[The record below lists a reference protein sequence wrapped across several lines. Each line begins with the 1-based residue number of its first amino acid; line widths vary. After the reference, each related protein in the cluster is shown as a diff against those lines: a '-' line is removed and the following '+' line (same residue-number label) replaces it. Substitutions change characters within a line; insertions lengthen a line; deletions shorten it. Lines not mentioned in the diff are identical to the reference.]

1 MGVVQIERGEGV
13 QKMYNQKNKLENAMM
28 DFCIRVLSGN
38 NQPQE
43 VAILPEILDRLLEE
57 LETQKRI
64 QA

>member
-1 MGVVQIERGEGV
+1 MC
-13 QKMYNQKNKLENAMM
+13 NQKKKLEDAMM